1 MSAADERITL
11 SVGFTLTEIY
21 YALHKRVNGLF
32 DSVDELVAALDDRQV
47 HEVLTQVIRE
57 CAPF

>member
-21 YALHKRVNGLF
+21 HALHHAKNALY

-47 HEVLTQVIRE
+47 HSVLQTVIRE